1 MILRISLCAVVTKPL
16 EIIIQIVFSVSE
28 SVFFPVSSNAVN
40 KILLEPTQMIFNLND
55 IICGALILFSIDF
68 FISSGH
74 FRQCLRY
81 DDITIFCFKFM
92 ISIHSLLVVQQD
104 LETYQRP
111 RFTQTLVLWLSQ
123 GL

>member
-1 MILRISLCAVVTKPL
+1 MTYFAAHRYYL
-16 EIIIQIVFSVSE
+16 EIR
-28 SVFFPVSSNAVN
+28 
-40 KILLEPTQMIFNLND
+40 
-55 IICGALILFSIDF
+55 IDF
-68 FISSGH
+68 FISSGD

-92 ISIHSLLVVQQD
+92 ISVHTLVVQQD

-123 GL
+123 GLKN